1 METQE
6 RKEETSDQMKNIA
19 FLIKNPYGK
28 KKTLT
33 VVNKADSDLRFD
45 CRIGCTLYGI
55 KQKKSGG
62 KGGTNRCIVTGLS
75 ERDIT
80 VVSFNLITGEKVL
93 EATYPL
99 EDVVIF
105 PIPELHG
112 LSEEEIAVLKGGA
125 GFPDSITR
133 ENLAIGER
141 RPEFVKNLRKFSP
154 LVRTSR
160 EAEE

>member
-1 METQE
+1 MEI
-6 RKEETSDQMKNIA
+6 RNIG
-19 FLIKNPYGK
+19 FIIKNPFGK

-33 VVNKADSDLRFD
+33 VENKADSDLWLD

-75 ERDIT
+75 ESEIT
-80 VVSFNLITGEKVL
+80 IVSFNLITGEKVI

-112 LSEEEIAVLKGGA
+112 LSEEEIGVLKGGA
-125 GFPDSITR
+125 GFPDSITSY
-133 ENLAIGER
+133 NFAIGER
-141 RPEFVKNLRKFSP
+141 RPEFVKNLRKLSP
-154 LVRTSR
+154 LVRTSW
-160 EAEE
+160 ETEE